1 MTTSI
6 THLADQIIFEG
17 KTLPSCSKSMINHCY
32 RGKGDHPFG
41 GNYGSLKLLDQVL
54 KIIERV
60 VDSIIRSLV
69 KIDELQFGFQPVR
82 KTTNAIFIL
91 RQINQKHFAKYK
103 LLHFAFVDILKRPL
117 TESHEKFYGRLC
129 GNLALR
135 SDYLDLFTQCT
146 QVHDLV

>member
-6 THLADQIIFEG
+6 THLANQIIFEG

-82 KTTNAIFIL
+82 KT
-91 RQINQKHFAKYK
+91 YK
-103 LLHFAFVDILKRPL
+103 CNIYTTSDKPKAFCKIQ
-117 TESHEKFYGRLC
+117 TSTFCLC
-129 GNLALR
+129 
-135 SDYLDLFTQCT
+135 
-146 QVHDLV
+146 

>member
-6 THLADQIIFEG
+6 THLDDQIVFEG
-17 KTLPSCSKSMINHCY
+17 KTLSSCSKSMINHCY
-32 RGKGDHPFG
+32 RGEGDHTFG

-91 RQINQKHFAKYK
+91 RQINQKHFAKNK
-103 LLHFAFVDILKRPL
+103 LLHFAFVDLKKTFDRVSRKILWQAMWKPGI
-117 TESHEKFYGRLC
+117 EERLF
-129 GNLALR
+129 R
-135 SDYLDLFTQCT
+135 
-146 QVHDLV
+146 LVQAMYSGA